1 MLPVSSLQNP
11 VIKRIRSLADK
22 KGRREAGQFVAE
34 GHAMLERALVLG
46 WQPDIFVATK
56 PQTIWEDVKPLLVT
70 EKVMAELSSQNNPL
84 DVLAVFRQRFQPHP
98 AKEGLWLA
106 LEEIRDPGN
115 LGTIL
120 RTGDAT
126 NVSGIILAGNCCDPF
141 SPDSVRASTGSI
153 FALPIVNMKVEG
165 LIDLARTW
173 PGDCVGT
180 LSTAK
185 GDFRRA
191 YKSPTLLLMGNETR
205 GLSQALSAA
214 CNTQVKIPMK
224 SGVES
229 LNLATATALML
240 YEIQRA
246 GLK

>member
-11 VIKRIRSLADK
+11 VIKRIRSLSDR
-22 KGRREAGQFVAE
+22 KGRRETGQFVAE
-34 GHAMLERALVLG
+34 GHAMLERALALG

-70 EKVMAELSSQNNPL
+70 EKVMAELSGQNNPL
-84 DVLAVFRQRFQPHP
+84 DVLAVFRQRYQPHP

-120 RTGDAT
+120 RTADAT

-141 SPDSVRASTGSI
+141 SPETVRASTGSI

-165 LIDLARTW
+165 LIDLAKAW
-173 PGDCVGT
+173 PGDRGGT
-180 LSTAK
+180 RYRLQRTIFAAPT
-185 GDFRRA
+185 RRQPCCSWAMKRGA
-191 YKSPTLLLMGNETR
+191 YLR
-205 GLSQALSAA
+205 ALSAA
-214 CNTQVKIPMK
+214 CNIQVRIPMK
-224 SGVES
+224 PGVES

-240 YEIQRA
+240 YEIV
-246 GLK
+246 KP

>member
-11 VIKRIRSLADK
+11 VIKRIRSLAVR

-34 GHAMLERALVLG
+34 GHAMLERALALG

-70 EKVMAELSSQNNPL
+70 EKVMAELSGQNNPL
-84 DVLAVFRQRFQPHP
+84 DVLAVFSQRFQPHP

-120 RTGDAT
+120 RTADAT
-126 NVSGIILAGNCCDPF
+126 SVSGIILAGSCCDPF
-141 SPDSVRASTGSI
+141 SPEAVRASTGSI

-165 LIDLARTW
+165 LIDFARAW
-173 PGDCVGT
+173 PSDCVGT

-185 GDFRRA
+185 QDFRRTYA
-191 YKSPTLLLMGNETR
+191 SPTLLLMGNETR

-214 CNTQVKIPMK
+214 CNMQVRIPMK
-224 SGVES
+224 PGVES

-240 YEIQRA
+240 YEIV
-246 GLK
+246 KP

>member
-11 VIKRIRSLADK
+11 VIKRIRSLSDR

-34 GHAMLERALVLG
+34 GHAMLERALSLS
-46 WQPDIFVATK
+46 WKPDIFVTTNA
-56 PQTIWEDVKPLLVT
+56 QTIWEDVKPLLVT
-70 EKVMAELSSQNNPL
+70 EKVMAELSGQNNPL

-98 AKEGLWLA
+98 TKEGLWLA

-120 RTGDAT
+120 RTADAT

-141 SPDSVRASTGSI
+141 SPETVRASTGSI

-165 LIDLARTW
+165 LIDFARAW
-173 PGDCVGT
+173 PGGCVGT

-185 GDFRRA
+185 QSIFA
-191 YKSPTLLLMGNETR
+191 APTRHQPCCIMGNETR

-214 CNTQVKIPMK
+214 CNIQVRIPMK
-224 SGVES
+224 PGVES

-240 YEIQRA
+240 YEIV
-246 GLK
+246 KP